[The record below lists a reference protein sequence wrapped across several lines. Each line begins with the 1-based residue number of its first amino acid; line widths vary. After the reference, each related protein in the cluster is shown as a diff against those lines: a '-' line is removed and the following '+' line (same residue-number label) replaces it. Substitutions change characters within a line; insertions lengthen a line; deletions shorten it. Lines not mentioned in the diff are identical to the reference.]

1 MNDGYFQRRT
11 CHAHFLL
18 FVFSEVKSFRYD
30 SAVFPIYREL
40 QSPTKAK
47 MRVVV
52 TSSVYVVGF
61 CYILFSCAAYTLFGD
76 ATSTDILQNFDRDIS
91 KIIRNV
97 VILTSAVRLGYVV
110 TLVLTFPLIV
120 FAVRN
125 ILDAVIFGDTDR
137 FQHLRFTVLTCCI
150 LGFTVF
156 GSIMVPNIWIAFQFT
171 GSTAAVI
178 IGFILPGLVA
188 LKTDGAVTRVS
199 HNRSAWSL
207 LAVGATV
214 SVLGVSTNIW
224 GMYQSRE

>member
-1 MNDGYFQRRT
+1 MSLCFY
-11 CHAHFLL
+11 
-18 FVFSEVKSFRYD
+18 
-30 SAVFPIYREL
+30 AVFPIYREL
-40 QSPTKAK
+40 RAPSKEK

-52 TSSVYVVGF
+52 TNSVYVVGF
-61 CYILFSCAAYTLFGD
+61 SYVMFCCAAYTLFGD
-76 ATSTDILQNFDRDIS
+76 ATSTDILQNFDRDIA
-91 KIIRNV
+91 KIIHHV

-125 ILDAVIFGDTDR
+125 ILDAVIFGDTNR
-137 FQHLRFTVLTCCI
+137 FEHLRFIVLTCGI
-150 LGFTVF
+150 LAFAVF
-156 GSIMVPNIWIAFQFT
+156 GSIMVPNIWVAFQFT

-214 SVLGVSTNIW
+214 SILGVGTNIW
-224 GMYQSRE
+224 SLCRIGKGSN